1 VNTSIHKEEIV
12 KATLAANTS
21 PVGQSTGKRALNVTV
36 WVLQLLLAFM
46 FFGGGASKLSGAPEM
61 VEMFTAI
68 GVGQWLR
75 YVVGTLEI
83 AGAIGLLIPRL
94 SRWAALGLVTL
105 MVGATLTNLF
115 ILNVNSVV
123 SIVFLLVSALIAAW
137 RWSQSR

>member
-1 VNTSIHKEEIV
+1 M
-12 KATLAANTS
+12 KATIAANNS
-21 PVGQSTGKRALNVTV
+21 PVVPSAWKRTLNVTL
-36 WVLQLLLAFM
+36 WVLQILLALM
-46 FFGGGASKLSGAPEM
+46 FFGGGASKLGGAPEM

-75 YVVGTLEI
+75 YVVGALEI

-94 SRWAALGLVTL
+94 SRLAALGLVAL
-105 MVGATLTNLF
+105 MVGATFTNLF

-123 SIVFLLVSALIAAW
+123 SIIFLLVSALIAAW